1 MAIHVTG
8 FGTVVGFVAEP
19 TPPGVPS
26 RVDGMC
32 SEAKAVRCASA
43 IVVLRSEVRS

>member
-1 MAIHVTG
+1 VAIHVTG
-8 FGTVVGFVAEP
+8 FGTMVGFVAEP

-32 SEAKAVRCASA
+32 SEAKAVRRASA
-43 IVVLRSEVRS
+43 IVVL